1 MPAIA
6 MMALTMLVLAGS
18 EGNPG
23 HGKGTIRYE
32 SKGGPVVVTIMYA
45 YLVTGPSSVD
55 GTPVRRLVFSADDL
69 GTSLRACDSM
79 LCAGPGL
86 TDGLTVD
93 LDAAPRLEYWLVA
106 GDQRVQYSGTAALAT
121 MTLTADTPTRLAGR
135 WRLDASAAGG
145 PRLDIEFDAG
155 LFREFSTA
163 R

>member
-6 MMALTMLVLAGS
+6 VVTLMALVLAGGQ
-18 EGNPG
+18 GNPG
-23 HGKGTIRYE
+23 HGKGTVRYE

-45 YLVTGPSSVD
+45 YLVTGPDAVD
-55 GTPVRRLVFSADDL
+55 GRPVRRLVFAADDL
-69 GTSLRACDSM
+69 VASLRACDSM

-86 TDGLTVD
+86 TDGITVD
-93 LDAAPRLEYWLVA
+93 LDAGPRLEYWLVA
-106 GDQRVQYSGTAALAT
+106 ADQRVQYSGTADPAT
-121 MTLTADTPTRLAGR
+121 MTLTADAPGRVSGR

-155 LFREFSTA
+155 LFKQFTTA